1 MTTKKTV
8 SICLEPIVIQ
18 FTPIH
23 SPQVSP
29 LLNPINIPSLTAYLS
44 LLDHD
49 LSESV
54 LPHDLY
60 TPEQSPPTPEQSP
73 PSPLNI
79 SLSPLTY
86 SPITMELLTPQHPD
100 FYLDS
105 SVSLSTIPEVDE
117 INCET
122 PVQTDKS
129 QSVD

>member
-1 MTTKKTV
+1 MTTKKPV

-18 FTPIH
+18 FTPID

-29 LLNPINIPSLTAYLS
+29 LLNPINVPSLTAYLS
-44 LLDHD
+44 LLDQD
-49 LSESV
+49 LSESP
-54 LPHDLY
+54 LLD
-60 TPEQSPPTPEQSP
+60 EQCAIEQTP

-79 SLSPLTY
+79 SLPPLAY
-86 SPITMELLTPQHPD
+86 SPIAMELLTPQLPD